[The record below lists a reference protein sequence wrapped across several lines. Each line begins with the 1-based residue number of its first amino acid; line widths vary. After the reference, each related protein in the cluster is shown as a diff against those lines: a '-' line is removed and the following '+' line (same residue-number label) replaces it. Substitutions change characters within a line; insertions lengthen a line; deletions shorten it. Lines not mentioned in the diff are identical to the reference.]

1 MGHNGGA
8 QELMLVVVFSSTILL
23 AIGIYLRNRGHMDNP
38 AVAGAWTLLSLA
50 PLLFGAARFL
60 GYA

>member
-8 QELMLVVVFSSTILL
+8 QELMLVVVFGSTILL
-23 AIGIYLRNRGHMDNP
+23 AIGIMLRNRGHMENG
-38 AVAGAWTLLSLA
+38 AVAAVWTALSMA

>member
-1 MGHNGGA
+1 MGHHGGA

-23 AIGIYLRNRGHMDNP
+23 AIGVYLRNRGHMDNS
-38 AVAGAWTLLSLA
+38 AFAGLWTALTMA